1 MIGLKYQPGLT
12 WSDLIEKKQVQKQLK
27 EKRINEEIE
36 KTKKV
41 HDFILQKQYQSEQR
55 DKHNKKH

>member
-55 DKHNKKH
+55 DKHIKKH